1 MLASLALAAL
11 AHDPPHPHKYATN
24 SVDKCDCWSFPLYS
38 QAAKLFTAMDK
49 RVKHRQV
56 GTSVYDAASTLF
68 LNNNFD
74 FCSSFPTFVKLI
86 LYILVENIRYI
97 LIS

>member
-1 MLASLALAAL
+1 MTLLIL
-11 AHDPPHPHKYATN
+11 TN
-24 SVDKCDCWSFPLYS
+24 MQLIVWISVTVGPFPLYS